1 MTLYVVCMYNMMYV
15 YTNEVPIDLL
25 PLPSY

>member
-1 MTLYVVCMYNMMYV
+1 MYDIVCCMYNMMYV